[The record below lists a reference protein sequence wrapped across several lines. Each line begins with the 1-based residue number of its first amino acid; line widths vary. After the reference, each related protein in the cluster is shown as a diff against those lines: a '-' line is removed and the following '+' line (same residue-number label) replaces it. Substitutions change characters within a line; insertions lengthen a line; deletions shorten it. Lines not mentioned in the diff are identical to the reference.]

1 MSFPCDNVRYLVG
14 KDYLLSVDFLATDIT
29 KQFDDIYDSLI
40 EGESQTGSPRRQIR
54 QFLF

>member
-1 MSFPCDNVRYLVG
+1 MSFPLRQCKIFG
-14 KDYLLSVDFLATDIT
+14 YLLSVDFLATDIT

-40 EGESQTGSPRRQIR
+40 EGESQTGSLRRQIR

>member
-40 EGESQTGSPRRQIR
+40 EGESQTGSLRRQIR